1 MAPKPFTATYIHDR
15 IHVDL
20 SPKPTFWKMWS
31 PTFDTFAGA
40 RMAARPAPQAKRPW
54 AGEPGEGFAGLG
66 TQMPSL
72 PSGNYQRPLY
82 GEIYAMSFSKLA
94 ACCAAHSP

>member
-1 MAPKPFTATYIHDR
+1 MAPKPFTATYIHAR

-40 RMAARPAPQAKRPW
+40 RMAAHPAPRLSA
-54 AGEPGEGFAGLG
+54 PG
-66 TQMPSL
+66 P
-72 PSGNYQRPLY
+72 GNLER
-82 GEIYAMSFSKLA
+82 A
-94 ACCAAHSP
+94 SPG